1 MKWLIGSLAVL
12 LLVLQ
17 YRLWIG
23 DGSIQQ
29 YMALRKEARETH
41 TNLLQLRS
49 RNQALEAEVADL
61 KSGLDAIEERART
74 ELGMIDENETF
85 YQFVKQRGV
94 EAGAGASADA
104 ASVAD
109 SSNHASDSDEQN
121 ALPSFQPDADG
132 SAEGPP
138 LDSDGNAIATP
149 ADITAES
156 N

>member
-1 MKWLIGSLAVL
+1 MKWLIGSLVVL

-85 YQFVKQRGV
+85 YQFVKQRGRESV
-94 EAGAGASADA
+94 ESAGVGAGASA
-104 ASVAD
+104 
-109 SSNHASDSDEQN
+109 SDSAEQD
-121 ALPSFQPDADG
+121 ALPSVPPDADG

-138 LDSDGNAIATP
+138 LDPDGNAIATP